1 GLGIA
6 RVLQSAP
13 ARWCLAQ
20 CLREGIDVMRRRG
33 IRPARVAPLGARGV
47 AAVMGLPDWVFSGVV
62 AKLMTIDARAESSTA
77 QDLKRGRPTEIEQL
91 NGEVVRLAHEGGTR
105 AVCNEIVVGA
115 VREHEC
121 AIAAGGTPD
130 WMEPW

>member
-1 GLGIA
+1 
-6 RVLQSAP
+6 
-13 ARWCLAQ
+13 
-20 CLREGIDVMRRRG
+20 
-33 IRPARVAPLGARGV
+33 
-47 AAVMGLPDWVFSGVV
+47 MGLPDWVFSGVV
-62 AKLMTIDARAESSTA
+62 AKLMTIDARAESSTV

-91 NGEVVRLAHEGGTR
+91 NGEVVRLAHGGGTR

-130 WMEPW
+130 WMEPWALQSRFLDALRSAKKTPMTQVNARSHG